1 MSVCKVKTKAGKP
14 CKAPPLANG
23 RCVMHQSADAAK
35 ELSGKAVEARRRER
49 EAARE
54 DAAAILSVPKDGKEV
69 NDTIRQSIGE
79 VRAGMLDPE
88 IARAIS
94 QLAGVFFR
102 GLEIVELEAR
112 LRALEEKQSV
122 KDGEK

>member
-1 MSVCKVKTKAGKP
+1 MAGCKAKNKLGKP

-23 RCVMHQSADAAK
+23 RCIMHQSEGAAK
-35 ELSGKAVEARRRER
+35 QLSDKGVETRRRER
-49 EAARE
+49 EAARQG
-54 DAAAILSVPKDGKEV
+54 AAEILSVPKDGKEV

-79 VRAGMLDPE
+79 VKARMLDPE
-88 IARAIS
+88 VARAVA

-102 GLEIVELEAR
+102 GVEIVELDAR
-112 LRALEEKQSV
+112 LRALEEKQGV